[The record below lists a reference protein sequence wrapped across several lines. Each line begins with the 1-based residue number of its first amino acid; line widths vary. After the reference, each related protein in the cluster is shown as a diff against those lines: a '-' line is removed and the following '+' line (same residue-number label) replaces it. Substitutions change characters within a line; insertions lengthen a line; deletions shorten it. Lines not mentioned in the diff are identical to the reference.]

1 MRALFGPTVV
11 FVLGG
16 PGAGK
21 GAHMGSRENGVGT
34 GPFWGVALG
43 VFFLG
48 DCKRLALYIQLDVIN

>member
-21 GAHMGSRENGVGT
+21 GGAKPILWVSINGGT
-34 GPFWGVALG
+34 LKGGTHGGFVRKNPIKM
-43 VFFLG
+43 
-48 DCKRLALYIQLDVIN
+48 DD